1 MNQYGHRVRMH
12 QDPQY
17 PMESGFMDSHPL
29 SALTSDVAGLQ
40 THDYNSQIISSEPKL
55 DLLSAASLSSS
66 WLADA
71 ARQLQEIRLEVEEA
85 CELDSETEVVQGS
98 VYDEAYFLLNVLHH
112 IIPMP
117 DIMWLED
124 GGIGL
129 EWRTG
134 DGIATVSLYG
144 DGFVTYGATWKG
156 SREISGTCP
165 LSDSILLPHFLNVLR
180 EFFRQAEGGEG
191 GENFDI
197 QVTLPLKHVLPQH
210 KMNAEHKAKEAFVLE
225 LLRQG
230 EISAGR
236 AASLLNISR
245 WALSDLM
252 FEAGISPFDD
262 SLTSEA
268 FAAEVADALKDFDE
282 RRYARIR
289 RK

>member
-1 MNQYGHRVRMH
+1 
-12 QDPQY
+12 
-17 PMESGFMDSHPL
+17 MD
-29 SALTSDVAGLQ
+29 TLQ
-40 THDYNSQIISSEPKL
+40 KSRDFVQPPVDKNLFTKQVLRELED
-55 DLLSAASLSSS
+55 
-66 WLADA
+66 
-71 ARQLQEIRLEVEEA
+71 IREEVKEA
-85 CELDSETEVVQGS
+85 CSLDSSTAPVPDSAYEETVV
-98 VYDEAYFLLNVLHH
+98 FLQQ
-112 IIPMP
+112 ISRDIPLP
-117 DIMWLED
+117 DMMWLED
-124 GGIGL
+124 GGIGF
-129 EWRTG
+129 EWRPG

-252 FEAGISPFDD
+252 FETGISPFDD

-268 FAAEVADALKDFDE
+268 FAAEVADALKDFG
-282 RRYARIR
+282 
-289 RK
+289 

>member
-1 MNQYGHRVRMH
+1 MLRELE
-12 QDPQY
+12 D
-17 PMESGFMDSHPL
+17 
-29 SALTSDVAGLQ
+29 
-40 THDYNSQIISSEPKL
+40 
-55 DLLSAASLSSS
+55 
-66 WLADA
+66 
-71 ARQLQEIRLEVEEA
+71 IREEVKEA
-85 CELDSETEVVQGS
+85 CSLDSSTAPVPDSAYEETVV
-98 VYDEAYFLLNVLHH
+98 FLQQ
-112 IIPMP
+112 ISRDIPLP
-117 DIMWLED
+117 DMMWLED
-124 GGIGL
+124 GGIGF
-129 EWRTG
+129 EWRPG

-252 FEAGISPFDD
+252 FETGISPFDD

-268 FAAEVADALKDFDE
+268 FAAEVADALKDFG
-282 RRYARIR
+282 
-289 RK
+289 